1 MENKNT
7 TPELRQ
13 LHKHINI
20 LEQKKHGE
28 IKKKEK
34 YKVIGHKCRAKK
46 TGLNVVIE
54 ELKQRVQAKA
64 TKMKRYDQRIE
75 QYAISRFF

>member
-1 MENKNT
+1 MEK
-7 TPELRQ
+7 L
-13 LHKHINI
+13 
-20 LEQKKHGE
+20 
-28 IKKKEK
+28 KKKEK
-34 YKVIGHKCRAKK
+34 YKVIGHKCRVKK

-75 QYAISRFF
+75 QYVINRFF